1 MEEIKRIAAT
11 TLTDTESELY
21 KNSTGAIVKTILLYN
36 SNSLE
41 KEVTLSLD
49 GVAFLFA
56 LKSKETKI
64 ISSPLVTNSIKG
76 SGAGVNI
83 HISGIQ
89 LGGA

>member
-1 MEEIKRIAAT
+1 MEEKRLAAK
-11 TLTDTESELY
+11 TLTDSEESLY
-21 KNSTGAIVKTILLYN
+21 NNSAGAIVKTILLHN
-36 SNSLE
+36 SNSEE
-41 KEVTLSLD
+41 KEVTLKLD

-64 ISSPLVTNSIKG
+64 ISSPLVTNSIRA